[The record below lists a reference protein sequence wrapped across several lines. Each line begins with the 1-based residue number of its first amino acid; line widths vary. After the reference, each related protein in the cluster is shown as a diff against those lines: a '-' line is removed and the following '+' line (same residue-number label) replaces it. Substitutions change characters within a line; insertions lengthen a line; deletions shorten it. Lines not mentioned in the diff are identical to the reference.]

1 MGGDGITA
9 RRVWYA
15 RGVRAIPWLCL
26 GLLSCRSTPP
36 APVPPPLPE
45 ASAPHDAAPAVE
57 EGPQRLT
64 VEIVSRFPHDPEAF
78 TQGLE
83 FSDGRLFESTGLYGH
98 SSLREVEL
106 ATGVVRRRHVVSRDH
121 FAEGLTVFRGRIY
134 QLTYQTHRCFV
145 YDAATFAP
153 VTEFDLP
160 GEGWGLTHD
169 DRALIL
175 SDGSDT
181 LRFLDPTDF
190 HLLRRVPV
198 RDRGAPVAM
207 LNELELVDGAL
218 YANVWQTDRIVR
230 IDPATGRVTAW
241 VDLALLRRELRLDE
255 SEAVLNG
262 IAWEPT
268 SRRLFVTG
276 KLWPTLFE
284 VRLRPAP

>member
-1 MGGDGITA
+1 
-9 RRVWYA
+9 
-15 RGVRAIPWLCL
+15 
-26 GLLSCRSTPP
+26 
-36 APVPPPLPE
+36 
-45 ASAPHDAAPAVE
+45 
-57 EGPQRLT
+57 
-64 VEIVSRFPHDPEAF
+64 VEIVSRLPHDPEAF

-198 RDRGAPVAM
+198 RDRGNPVAM

-230 IDPATGRVTAW
+230 IDPATGQVTAW
-241 VDLALLRRELRLDE
+241 VDLALLRREVRLDE
-255 SEAVLNG
+255 NEAVLNG

>member
-1 MGGDGITA
+1 M
-9 RRVWYA
+9 WYA
-15 RGVRAIPWLCL
+15 RGVRAIPLLCL

-36 APVPPPLPE
+36 PQVTPPPPE
-45 ASAPHDAAPAVE
+45 AATPHDASPAVE

-64 VEIVSRFPHDPEAF
+64 VEIVSRVPHDPEAF

-83 FSDGRLFESTGLYGH
+83 FADGRLFESTGLYGH

-106 ATGVVRRRHVVSRDH
+106 ATGAVRRRHVVSRDH

-145 YDAATFAP
+145 YDAATFAL
-153 VTEFDLP
+153 VNEFDLP

-198 RDRGAPVAM
+198 RDRGNPVDM

-241 VDLALLRRELRLDE
+241 IDLAVLRREVRLDE
-255 SEAVLNG
+255 NEAVLNG
-262 IAWEPT
+262 IAWEPAG
-268 SRRLFVTG
+268 RRLFVTG
-276 KLWPTLFE
+276 KLWPTMFE
-284 VRLRPAP
+284 VRLRPAS